1 MKSIFALSLLALA
14 TVSNAPAMEFDFKLE
29 STQLNRNGN
38 FVSAP
43 IREDRENIVIYEI
56 VPATD
61 ALMKAFVKSDPSCI
75 LVVDGSVISR
85 SIQRDDELRQVTE
98 TTTIL
103 ARKITACR

>member
-1 MKSIFALSLLALA
+1 MKSAFALSLLALA
-14 TVSNAPAMEFDFKLE
+14 TASNVQAMEFAFKLE